1 MVDTDVDDALDD
13 ALAVG
18 NLARIDPVDEDEDE
32 AAELVALV
40 DALDEA
46 DVAVTLKLIERS
58 ALPLTE
64 ISTRYFPGGNLPA
77 LGSNEK
83 SILREPSAVIAYSP
97 ILVLGAATP
106 PVSIAI
112 HVALTDVF
120 AGAFVRVTTA
130 W

>member
-1 MVDTDVDDALDD
+1 MAAELDALVDTDVDDALDD

-64 ISTRYFPGGNLPA
+64 ISTR
-77 LGSNEK
+77 
-83 SILREPSAVIAYSP
+83 
-97 ILVLGAATP
+97 
-106 PVSIAI
+106 
-112 HVALTDVF
+112 
-120 AGAFVRVTTA
+120 
-130 W
+130 